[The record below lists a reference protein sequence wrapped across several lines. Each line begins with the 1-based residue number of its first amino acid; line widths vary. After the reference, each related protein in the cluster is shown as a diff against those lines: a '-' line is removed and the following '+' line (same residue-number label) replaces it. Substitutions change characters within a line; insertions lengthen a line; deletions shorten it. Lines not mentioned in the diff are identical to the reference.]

1 MVVLFGEAV
10 FFFGEVVFFL
20 LLFGEVFLA
29 VFFETFGDFCERTT
43 GGVQQSLGCEL
54 SSRQMGSGRQRL
66 AAGGGHGQPRSTG
79 QEAWAAVRTFLV
91 LGFFAAVI
99 VVWGWVVLRLL
110 KCCCA
115 L

>member
-20 LLFGEVFLA
+20 MLFGEVFLA

-79 QEAWAAVRTFLV
+79 QEA
-91 LGFFAAVI
+91 
-99 VVWGWVVLRLL
+99 
-110 KCCCA
+110 
-115 L
+115 